1 MEPKYPVGSLIY
13 VKKVEPTEIK
23 KGEAITFYMADSQIV
38 ATHEVYLIDEEK
50 QIFKTQGINN
60 RDSQGN
66 IVPDASPVEF
76 SKLIGKPILCIPYM
90 GFVNRYV
97 TTEPG
102 LYIVLFITV
111 MVVMISFIL
120 EYITKRNENSKNNSV
135 KE

>member
-1 MEPKYPVGSLIY
+1 MEPEYPVGSLIY
-13 VKKVEPTEIK
+13 VKEIEPLEVK
-23 KGEAITFYMADSQIV
+23 EGDAITFYMADSQIV

>member
-1 MEPKYPVGSLIY
+1 MS
-13 VKKVEPTEIK
+13 
-23 KGEAITFYMADSQIV
+23 DSQII

-76 SKLIGKPILCIPYM
+76 SKLIGKPIFCIPYM

-102 LYIVLFITV
+102 LYVVLFITV
-111 MVVMISFIL
+111 MTVLISFIL
-120 EYITKRNENSKNNSV
+120 ENLIKKNENLKSDNV
-135 KE
+135 K

>member
-1 MEPKYPVGSLIY
+1 MEPEYPVGSLIY
-13 VKKVEPTEIK
+13 VKEIEPLEVK
-23 KGEAITFYMADSQIV
+23 EGDAITFYMANSQIV